1 MQASDFYKF
10 SKEQLNKAREVDLGK
25 YLMDTDP
32 NRFYEDEQGY
42 IRDKQRPK
50 FKVDRKRNKYFL
62 NVEGSEHG
70 IGNPIEYVDHIMGY
84 GFVRAVETLLA
95 YVNGSVKKMPAK
107 EVYVDET
114 NLHDDAAFAYYSKMA
129 EDYVEY
135 EDMYDEY

>member
-1 MQASDFYKF
+1 MRKEGYKF
-10 SKEQLNKAREVDLGK
+10 SKEQLNKAREVSLAD
-25 YLMDTDP
+25 YLLQDS

-84 GFVRAVETLLA
+84 GFVRAVEELLNF
-95 YVNGSVKKMPAK
+95 VNGRKKQAPTKALDSS
-107 EVYVDET
+107 ESSSFSDEE
-114 NLHDDAAFAYYSKMA
+114 FAYYLKMA
-129 EDYVEY
+129 EQDAEY
-135 EDMYDEY
+135 QELYEEY